1 MKLAGKPGSV
11 VDSHSSGPYITARL
25 KPPTR
30 KLGGTRQRLP
40 IRCCSGWRLPRFT
53 PTGCMS
59 GAGIR
64 CRTPHALAKLRR
76 LAAAKPGYVN
86 PSDSSLW
93 PCSSPHGGRAL
104 PVTLPCGARTF
115 LYARHGWVA
124 PPGLFRT
131 QRLPGQ
137 LHCGFYHR
145 GPCDTARTNTILRT
159 APDVHAPPRAGDADD
174 DRARPAHQD
183 DAMCSPGNRCW
194 ARVHRNTRR

>member
-11 VDSHSSGPYITARL
+11 VDSHSSGPHITARL

-53 PTGCMS
+53 PQVGPGS
-59 GAGIR
+59 A
-64 CRTPHALAKLRR
+64 HVAALTTHRPA
-76 LAAAKPGYVN
+76 
-86 PSDSSLW
+86 DSSLW

-115 LYARHGWVA
+115 LYAWHGQVA
-124 PPGLFRT
+124 PSGLFHT

-137 LHCGFYHR
+137 LRRGFYHW
-145 GPCDTARTNTILRT
+145 DTHRPRFSSG
-159 APDVHAPPRAGDADD
+159 APRPLHLAHLSTPAAHAPPPANGEDD
-174 DRARPAHQD
+174 DHAPPAHRD
-183 DAMCSPGNRCW
+183 VAACSPDNPRW
-194 ARVHRNTRR
+194 AHAHRSSPR